1 MPSTSARWSPVRR
14 TAELKLPR
22 VPPLHRARVVFWLA
36 LGVAALRTLWPAP
49 PAPELAA
56 VDAGPGDCVL
66 ARRGTAPA
74 CRCEDWPGS
83 LRVVLG
89 VALPLNRASQTDL
102 RAVPGI
108 GPVRARAITD
118 ERERRGRF
126 ASLHELVRVRG
137 IGPAMRARLAPYLFV
152 EGGDP
157 ACGREPVIPPVDRG
171 AEAPEETAIDR
182 DSQRSD

>member
-1 MPSTSARWSPVRR
+1 M
-14 TAELKLPR
+14 L
-22 VPPLHRARVVFWLA
+22 WLA

-49 PAPELAA
+49 AAPDLAA
-56 VDAGPGDCVL
+56 VDAGPAGCVL
-66 ARRGTAPA
+66 ARRGSAPP

-83 LRVVLG
+83 LRVVVG
-89 VALPLNRASQTDL
+89 IALPLNRASETDL

-137 IGPAMRARLAPYLFV
+137 IGPATLAKLAPYLFV

-157 ACGREPVIPPVDRG
+157 ACGRGPVIHPVDRG

-182 DSQRSD
+182 HSPRSD